1 MKTKTDIVKI
11 IFRGDK
17 AVWFIFLLLAGL
29 SLILVFSATSTI
41 AFAHSAKNAGNIWA
55 PFIRHAKMLGGGA
68 LLILLLSHIHYRY
81 FPMVAL
87 FLVLPAAL
95 ATLIATFFVGVNV
108 NDASRFISLF
118 GIQFQPSEV
127 GKLACIVYV
136 AFLLSRRRDFSSERK
151 LFKWILLAVLPV
163 CGLIFPF
170 NLSTAVLL
178 GGVCFLMMFIGQI
191 PYRLLGKLLFWLT
204 VLAAVFVFAL
214 AVTPEETVK
223 KYFPRALTWKK
234 RIDTFFGS
242 RPKVDDKTYFI
253 PSDDEYQISH
263 AKAAIASSGLFWGK
277 GPGRSE
283 QRDYLPQAYSD
294 FIYSISI
301 EELGI
306 LLGGLGLLLLYIML
320 MVRVGVIARRCRGL
334 FPKYLVIGCGLII
347 VVQALVH
354 MAVNVGLMPVTGQ
367 PLPLISR
374 GGTSTLLTCAYI
386 GMILSV
392 SHYGAEPDEPDGGD
406 TEEEDLPEEMEP
418 DSEINPIFAA
428 ESIVSEE

>member
-1 MKTKTDIVKI
+1 MKTDRTDFVKNL
-11 IFRGDK
+11 FCGDK

-29 SLILVFSATSTI
+29 SLILVFSAISTI
-41 AFAHSAKNAGNIWA
+41 AYSAKYTGNILA
-55 PFIRHAKMLGGGA
+55 PFLRHARILGGGV

-81 FPMVAL
+81 FPVVAL
-87 FLVLPAAL
+87 LLVLPVAL
-95 ATLIATFFVGVNV
+95 ATLIAVYFIGDSVNE
-108 NDASRFISLF
+108 ASRFITLF
-118 GIQFQPSEV
+118 GIPFQPSEV

-136 AFLLSRRRDFSSERK
+136 ASLLSMRRRFSSEKK
-151 LFKWILLAVLPV
+151 LFKWILLVVLPV

-178 GGVCFLMMFIGQI
+178 GGVCFLMMFIGQV

-204 VLAAVFVFAL
+204 VVGAAFVFVL
-214 AVTPEETVK
+214 AVTPEETVR
-223 KYFPRALTWKK
+223 KYIPRAQTWKK
-234 RIDTFFGS
+234 RTDTFFGS

-253 PSDDEYQISH
+253 PSEDEYQISH

-306 LLGGLGLLLLYIML
+306 LPGGLGLLLLYIML

-392 SHYGAEPDEPDGGD
+392 SRFGAEMDEPDDGES
-406 TEEEDLPEEMEP
+406 EEEDLPEEIEP
-418 DSEINPIFAA
+418 DSEINPIFAP